1 MSTWFNTS
9 SLHSAELEGREEPPA
24 GKAGEGAKI
33 LYLPDDLEGWDLSAL
48 RSIPMRAPASLLLT
62 SAKEQDLVPADQFRI
77 IRTRVV
83 QNLKRPFVLA
93 VSSPGVGDGK
103 SFTSLNL
110 AAAMALSGQH
120 PTLLID
126 ADLRRST
133 QHTQLSLGRSPG
145 LAEILSGAAL
155 VQDAI
160 VRFEEMPA
168 LAVLPAGEETP
179 HPTDLFDSTR
189 WRRLAQVVRCH
200 FGQIIV
206 DCPPVE
212 LFADY
217 ELIAAQSDGVLAV
230 VRPDHTDRTC
240 CLEALAKMKPKLT
253 GVVVNGAEDWFLW
266 KSSTQRY
273 LSHYGQAENRGAV

>member
-1 MSTWFNTS
+1 MSKWFNTR
-9 SLHSAELEGREEPPA
+9 SLDSELQATEQPPA
-24 GKAGEGAKI
+24 GHAEEGAKI
-33 LYLPDDLEGWDLSAL
+33 LYLPDDLEGWDVSAL
-48 RSIPMRAPASLLLT
+48 RSVPLQAPASLLLT
-62 SAKEQDLVPADQFRI
+62 SSNENDLVPADQFRM

-103 SFTSLNL
+103 SFTALNL
-110 AAAMALSGQH
+110 SVAMALSGQH

-133 QHTQLSLGRSPG
+133 QHTHLSLRRSPG

-160 VRFEEMPA
+160 VRFEELPA
-168 LAVLPAGEETP
+168 LAVLPAGEETL

-189 WRRLAQVVRCH
+189 WRRLAQVVRRH

-217 ELIAAQSDGVLAV
+217 ELIAAQSDGVMAV

-240 CLEALAKMKPKLT
+240 CFEALAKMKPKLT

-273 LSHYGQAENRGAV
+273 LSHYAQAEKRAAP